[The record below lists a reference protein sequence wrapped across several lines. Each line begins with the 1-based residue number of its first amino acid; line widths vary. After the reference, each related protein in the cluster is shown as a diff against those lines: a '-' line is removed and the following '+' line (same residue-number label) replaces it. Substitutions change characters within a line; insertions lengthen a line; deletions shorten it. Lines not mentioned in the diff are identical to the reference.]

1 MVNIV
6 SFKNGHVNSKD
17 LSIKALL
24 FMYAVKRLLIDI
36 GLRDFSI
43 CMIKVISHQKKVLVF
58 KVKVSGTG
66 LPETVRSQS
75 ATATGL
81 QKNSHNMVI
90 HRFIR
95 YFFARLICKNK
106 IRINFSLEKMII
118 KAFKDFFSPLKNQ
131 GMDIASLTYK
141 FK

>member
-1 MVNIV
+1 
-6 SFKNGHVNSKD
+6 
-17 LSIKALL
+17 
-24 FMYAVKRLLIDI
+24 MYAVKRLLIDI

-43 CMIKVISHQKKVLVF
+43 CMIKVISHQKKILVF
-58 KVKVSGTG
+58 KVKISGTG
-66 LPETVRSQS
+66 LPEAVRSQS

-90 HRFIR
+90 HRFIG

-106 IRINFSLEKMII
+106 IRINFSLKKMII
-118 KAFKDFFSPLKNQ
+118 KAFKDFFAPLEYQ
-131 GMDIASLTYK
+131 GMDISSLTYK